1 MNVIKL
7 YEEVNIITKGESRQ
21 AMHLAALMLT
31 KRR

>member
-7 YEEVNIITKGESRQ
+7 YEEEVNIITKGESRQ

-31 KRR
+31 KR